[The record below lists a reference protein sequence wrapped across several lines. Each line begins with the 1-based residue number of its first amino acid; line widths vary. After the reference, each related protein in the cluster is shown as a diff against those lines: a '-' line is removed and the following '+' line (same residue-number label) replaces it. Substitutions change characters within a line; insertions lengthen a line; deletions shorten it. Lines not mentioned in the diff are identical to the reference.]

1 MIAGLDT
8 PIYIALF
15 VIIFM
20 AYGIGAMTGFGS
32 IVLALSAG
40 ALVYDLQQLL
50 VILVPLTLVM
60 NFPMA
65 WLNRHY
71 IGWQLLLKTVLP
83 LMLVGLVLGYLIP
96 SWLNSDG
103 VKLVFAALV
112 ALFAVRSLRS
122 IQPRQ
127 LSTAA
132 RRICLVGAGVIH
144 GMFASG
150 GPLLVYALA
159 KSQIS
164 KSVFRASLIVVWLV
178 LNCMLTL
185 MYVTDGRLSPA
196 LSSVF
201 GLAPAV
207 VLGAIVGN
215 WLHHKVDEQRFMN
228 IVFIVLL
235 IVSMILMLRSLFNL
249 LGLTE

>member
-1 MIAGLDT
+1 MIAGLET
-8 PIYIALF
+8 EVYIALF
-15 VIIFM
+15 VIVFM

-40 ALVYDLQQLL
+40 ALVYDLQLL
-50 VILVPLTLVM
+50 LIILVPLTLVM

-65 WLNRHY
+65 WLNRRF

-83 LMLVGLVLGYLIP
+83 LMLLGLVFGYLIP
-96 SWLNSDG
+96 SWLNSDW

-112 ALFAVRSLRS
+112 ALFAIRSLRA

-132 RRICLVGAGVIH
+132 RRFCLIGAGVIH

-164 KSVFRASLIVVWLV
+164 KSVFRASLIIVWLV
-178 LNCMLTL
+178 LNCLLTI
-185 MYVTDGRLSPA
+185 MYAVDGRLLPA
-196 LSSVF
+196 LDSVF
-201 GLAPAV
+201 WLAPAV
-207 VLGAIVGN
+207 VLGAIIGN
-215 WLHHKVDEQRFMN
+215 WLHHKVDEQRFLK

-235 IVSMILMLRSLFNL
+235 IVSIILMLRTLFNL
-249 LGLTE
+249 LN